1 MQKCGPRHDLRLRC
15 TPLMI
20 EMQAIES
27 TYMRRNPGKVWIGL
41 GGVALVVLLFAT
53 QWYAYDTTRNAAS
66 PYVYYVGWSLFMWAP
81 APLVFWFA
89 RSHPVQTQTWQR
101 SVALHIAVGV
111 AFSTTQVLAEAG
123 FGWLRAQHGLSFEAI
138 VSHYFV
144 QHVQLY
150 LLTYWAVVAAA
161 QFYRLYE
168 ESRNRQLRAA
178 RLETQLSAARLES
191 LRNQLQ
197 PHFLFNTLHAAVGL
211 VHEDPDGTEDI
222 LLRLSELLRAS
233 LAEFHTNEIA
243 LRKEMEF
250 VDCYVGI
257 QKRRFG
263 ERLSVQ
269 NSIDPGVLDFA
280 VPSLILQPL
289 VENAI
294 RHGIGIHK
302 GNDVVGVKAFQD
314 GNDLWLEVCN
324 RSSSLSGRPEELLSR
339 GVGLANTNARL
350 RELYGERQTLEL
362 FELEPRGVC
371 VRLKFPARK
380 CGPSQ

>member
-1 MQKCGPRHDLRLRC
+1 
-15 TPLMI
+15 
-20 EMQAIES
+20 MQAIDS
-27 TYMRRNPGKVWIGL
+27 TNDRQTPVKGWIAL
-41 GGVALVVLLFAT
+41 GGLAGVVLLFAA

-66 PYVYYVGWSLFMWAP
+66 PYIYYVGWSFFMWAP

-89 RSHPVQTQTWQR
+89 RSHPIQTQTWQR

-111 AFSTTQVLAEAG
+111 ALSTTQVLVEAG
-123 FGWLRAQHGLSFEAI
+123 FGWLRAQHGLSFQAAL
-138 VSHYFV
+138 SHYFV

-150 LLTYWAVVAAA
+150 LLTYWALVLAA
-161 QFYRLYE
+161 QFYRLYD

-191 LRNQLQ
+191 LRSQLQ

-211 VHEDPDGTEDI
+211 VHEDPAGTEDI

-233 LAEFHTNEIA
+233 LVDFHTNEVA

-302 GNDVVGVKAFQD
+302 GSDVIDVKAFQD
-314 GNDLWLEVCN
+314 GDDLWLEVCN
-324 RSSSLSGRPEELLSR
+324 RSSSLSGPPEELLSR

-350 RELYGERQTLEL
+350 RELYGERQTLQF

-371 VRLKFPARK
+371 VRLKFPAQR
-380 CGPSQ
+380 CGPRQ